1 MPYRIKDFSD
11 VQAEIRRIGHEQVD
25 RALAALDVSGD
36 DAMGGLHEARRRAKK
51 LRGLARLVRKAVDED
66 AYRRLNQHFRDTARH
81 ASAGRDLEA
90 FIEAYDRLCDRYQ
103 DQIDRRA
110 FGSIRAGLT
119 RRLQEYEAGQADASA
134 ASVEQMREGFE
145 AGRPLIDA
153 LNLDASG
160 FGAVAGGLHK
170 TYRRAHHRLADAAGK
185 PKAKRFHA
193 WRKRVKYH
201 RYHLKLLRDIWP
213 GPMAAVG
220 EEASRLGDL
229 LGDAHDLHE
238 LRTSLGDN
246 ADGLGN
252 PDDVAAF
259 LKLAAGRQEQLERQA
274 IIAGRRLFVMKPKR
288 LKSSLSIYQKSAGR
302 LKACDGVE

>member
-119 RRLQEYEAGQADASA
+119 RRLQEY
-134 ASVEQMREGFE
+134 E